1 MQIGYWEMTGRMSQ
15 EATMHEHDHDHDDH
29 APITQAHDPSP
40 YAKRAWAIQ
49 SLLVEKG
56 VLSADEVR
64 QAIEY
69 MDSRTPALGARIVAH
84 AWMDSSFKVRLLADA
99 KAACTELGVD
109 TGSLATL
116 VAVENT
122 DTVHNVVVC
131 TLCSCYPR
139 TILGLPPDWYKSL
152 TYRSRVVKDPRG
164 VLKEFGLEL
173 APEIEVRV
181 YDSTADMRYLVIPT
195 RPSGTEEMKEE
206 DLVQLVT
213 RDSMIGVAKARRPA

>member
-1 MQIGYWEMTGRMSQ
+1 
-15 EATMHEHDHDHDDH
+15 MHEHDHNHDDH
-29 APITQAHDPSP
+29 APITHMHDPSS
-40 YAKRAWAIQ
+40 YEKRAWAIQ

-69 MDSRTPALGARIVAH
+69 MDTRTPALGARIVAH
-84 AWMDSSFKVRLLADA
+84 AWTDSAFKARLLADA
-99 KAACTELGVD
+99 KAACTELGID
-109 TGSLATL
+109 TGSLAAL

-152 TYRSRVVKDPRG
+152 NYRSRVVKDPRG
-164 VLKEFGLEL
+164 VLKEFGLTL
-173 APEIEVRV
+173 ASEIEVRV
-181 YDSTADMRYLVIPT
+181 YDSTADMRYLVIPA
-195 RPSGTEEMKEE
+195 RPSGTEGMKEE
-206 DLVQLVT
+206 NLARCVT
-213 RDSMIGVAKARRPA
+213 RDSMIGVAKARIPS